1 MAYNWFIISG
11 TELVDVEDA
20 TIVFSGSSSNI
31 NAAINVDEYN
41 AGTFLGTDDPG
52 DEVDQAQNVA
62 YVSDTEF
69 SHNGGTTYTINNTN
83 LQTSYCTIAIEYH
96 STTSYQVT
104 AGAFYSF
111 RSSISEGTP
120 AFGVHCYAVE
130 ANVGATEW
138 DMINDSSLYIGGSAN
153 GLALHTQS
161 GATYHTFFI
170 AISAQPESIGMKTD
184 FDFGIALTL
193 V

>member
-52 DEVDQAQNVA
+52 DEVDIAQNVA
-62 YVSDTEF
+62 YMSTTEF
-69 SHNGGTTYTINNTN
+69 SHNGGTTYSINDTN
-83 LQTSYCTIAIEYH
+83 LLTTYCTIAIVYN
-96 STTSYQVT
+96 STASSQIT
-104 AGAFYSF
+104 AGTFYSYNP
-111 RSSISEGTP
+111 SISEGTP

-130 ANVGATEW
+130 ASVGSTEW
-138 DMINDSSLYIGGSAN
+138 DMINDSSLFIGGSAN

-161 GATYHTFFI
+161 GATVHTFYL
-170 AISAQPESIGMKTD
+170 AISAQPESIGMKTL
-184 FDFGIALTL
+184 FDFGIALTFT
-193 V
+193 